1 MYVVAIGWIYV
12 TLLMAVTETN
22 ITAGILTF
30 VLYGLAPLSLLL
42 WLFGTP
48 QRRRRI
54 AARELAEAREQA
66 PDGEPGSVSDSVSDS
81 VTDEVIDQVVPG
93 DDRTDAQHD
102 QGDLG
107 NRRA

>member
-54 AARELAEAREQA
+54 AARELAEAQEQT
-66 PDGEPGSVSDSVSDS
+66 PGGEPGSVTDA
-81 VTDEVIDQVVPG
+81 DEVVDQVVPG
-93 DDRTDAQHD
+93 DDRADAQHD

-107 NRRA
+107 DRRA